1 VEERYND
8 NIFFDDE
15 DSETQDDYITTL
27 IPGLL
32 LRRHAERLLTE
43 LYGQGRFVY
52 YREESDLNETD
63 QLYRA
68 SLEHQA
74 TEHFTWGGSG
84 RFTLDNQIDRDIEET
99 GLVFNTVE
107 RRRQDYRLFGD
118 LLVAERTSLNF
129 SGGYAQERFDE
140 PAFWENWGGD
150 AAVGLSYRPRIWP
163 NSVLQALATYRH
175 YRFDRDQRFDTPYFD
190 ATLITRV
197 KEVNTTDNAALTLGL
212 GSDLTERLNL
222 SINGGARYTVRE
234 TQSEVRRRIILEDE
248 EQEGQASDE
257 SSDESRWGFV
267 GSVNLAYRGERNEIS
282 LGVSHDLQPASG
294 SGDTVQRTS
303 LNTAWWYQMT
313 SEWRFSASASYYLNR
328 SDVTDPD
335 DRDTDTTTITVA
347 PLVRY
352 AFNRDI
358 YLEGQYRFTQVDDN
372 EDDETSR
379 RHLAALTLSIKHDLL
394 D

>member
-1 VEERYND
+1 MKERAFAY
-8 NIFFDDE
+8 
-15 DSETQDDYITTL
+15 
-27 IPGLL
+27 
-32 LRRHAERLLTE
+32 LRVS
-43 LYGQGRFVY
+43 GQGQVKQSGFSRQLQAVNKFAQANQVEIVEV
-52 YREESDLNETD
+52 YREK
-63 QLYRA
+63 
-68 SLEHQA
+68 
-74 TEHFTWGGSG
+74 GVSG
-84 RFTLDNQIDRDIEET
+84 
-99 GLVFNTVE
+99 TVE
-107 RRRQDYRLFGD
+107 QRPALAEMMVALEQNGRGVNVVLIEGLDRLSRD
-118 LLVAERTSLNF
+118 LMVQEAIIGVVTPNL

-150 AAVGLSYRPRIWP
+150 ASLGLSYRPRIWP
-163 NSVLQALATYRH
+163 NTVLQALANYRH
-175 YRFDRDQRFDTPYFD
+175 YRFDRDQRFDAPYFS
-190 ATLITRV
+190 ATQITRV
-197 KEVNTTDNAALTLGL
+197 KEVNTTDNVALTLGL

-222 SINGGARYTVRE
+222 SLNGGARYTVRE
-234 TQSEVRRRIILEDE
+234 TESEVRRRIILGDE
-248 EQEGQASDE
+248 EQEGQSSDE
-257 SSDESRWGFV
+257 SSDEARWGFV
-267 GSVNLAYRGERNEIS
+267 GSVNLVYRGERNEIS
-282 LGVSHDLQPASG
+282 LGDSHDLQPASG

-328 SDVTDPD
+328 SDVIDPD

-358 YLEGQYRFTQVDDN
+358 YLQGQYRFTQVDDH